1 MSSYRA
7 LSYTG
12 GELYGDFDAASVS
25 RGQAYADKKRVMNA
39 QWTADGLVLRAK
51 CIGSGEIYD
60 VELGFE
66 PGRDGE
72 RVLVEAVCSCPVGFF
87 CKHGVAV
94 LLTES
99 RAPSQVVGQPIAPSW
114 RSMLGGLSGES
125 ASTGVALP
133 AAARPLAIQFNL
145 PKPTRYSSHH
155 APTITLLTTGKTGNW
170 VRTGINWNAT
180 MSVGNSGYGY
190 VHGVPSQFDP
200 DQYDERQLGA
210 ARAIAR
216 AFSSNYQAQQ
226 AGAIAL
232 GVAPADVW
240 DLLADAR
247 DAGIALVAG
256 QGITAGVVELVK
268 TSGVGLEV
276 SRDPGGGVS
285 VKPFIHVNHEA
296 YHGGSVGLIGVPR
309 PHGMFALGDDA
320 MLIGR
325 FESPGDERGLARL
338 LGAPAMHIPDDEV
351 AEFATEVVPN
361 LPAALPV
368 LIDDDAIATPTITG
382 PFALLTVDVNEQGA
396 RVRWRA
402 SYEINGV
409 RKPVDDSTPA
419 LAYRDVHAESA
430 ALNEVRDA
438 MQTVAAVCARWRN
451 QAIHYLQ
458 QDLRHQGLGG
468 SVWVR
473 DHIDALA
480 AAETVPEA
488 ARLAEAALLARVYTY
503 SPIDAAVLCHEV
515 LPVLRER
522 GVHVEVNGDADRFRA
537 AQGDPDI
544 TLAAD
549 DTGANDWFN
558 LQVRVEVDGVVVPLD
573 RLIVELNSSATH
585 MLLDDGTYFPL
596 DHPALARLAEL
607 LEEARALGE
616 IDGSKVRRDSY
627 NATLWEELLA
637 LGVVDGDLVRWRE
650 RISRLASATLP
661 RRVQPPTTLQA
672 QLRDYQV
679 DGYNWLN
686 FLWENQI
693 GGILA
698 DDMGLGKTVQALAI
712 IARALDEDPTR
723 RFLVIAP
730 TSVVGNWVREAQKFL
745 PSASAVAVASVR
757 TDGPID
763 EQIGDAQIVVTSY
776 TLFRL
781 QYDGFDDFDWAAV
794 LFDEAQ
800 FIKNHNGK
808 THQCARRIT
817 AGMKV
822 AITGTPM
829 ENSLMELWALLSVSA
844 PGLFPSPKAFTDFF
858 RKPIESGT
866 EPDRLALLRRRI
878 KPVMLRRTKDQV
890 VKDLPPK
897 QEQVLALD
905 LHPRHE
911 KIYQTRLNRERQKVL
926 GLMGDWERNRFE
938 IFRSLTMLRQ
948 LSLHAGLLDEQDAA
962 VASAKIDHL
971 AEQLPELIAEG
982 HSALVFSQFTG
993 FLALVRAKLDELG
1006 IAYAYLDGSMTVKAR
1021 AKAIAAFTGGDVGV
1035 FLISLKAGGFGLN
1048 LTEADYCFVCDPWW
1062 NPAAEA
1068 QAVDRAHRIGQTR
1081 PVTVYRLVSA
1091 GTIEEKVVALQDRK
1105 RELFT
1110 AVVDDGDLFG
1120 GGITEGD
1127 IRELL
1132 GG

>member
-1 MSSYRA
+1 MPFLP
-7 LSYTG
+7 LSYSP
-12 GELYGDFDAASVS
+12 GELAREFDAGTIT
-25 RGQAYADKKRVMNA
+25 RGTRYAADRRIMNA
-39 QWTADGLVLRAK
+39 RWSADELLLVAK

-60 VELGFE
+60 VEVAFAPRGHH
-66 PGRDGE
+66 RD
-72 RVLVEAVCSCPVGFF
+72 LVDARCSCPVGYY
-87 CKHGVAV
+87 CKHTVA
-94 LLTES
+94 LLITES
-99 RAPSQVVGQPIAPSW
+99 RDPSTATPGYPVQAPW
-114 RSMLGGLSGES
+114 RSVLGGLSVDAPAAEL
-125 ASTGVALP
+125 ALP
-133 AAARPLAIQFNL
+133 AGVAPLAIQFHL
-145 PKPTRYSSHH
+145 PKSTRYAQHP
-155 APTITLLTTGKTGNW
+155 APTITLLTTGKSGSW
-170 VRTGINWNAT
+170 VKTGISWNAT
-180 MSVGNSGYGY
+180 ISGSGFTP
-190 VHGVPSQFDP
+190 GIMTRFDP
-200 DQYDERQLGA
+200 EMFDDRQLRA

-216 AFSSNYQAQQ
+216 AFSTNYQAQN

-232 GVAPADVW
+232 GASPPDIW

-247 DAGIALVAG
+247 DAGIAL
-256 QGITAGVVELVK
+256 IPSPSLGVSEIELVK

-276 SRDPGGGVS
+276 KRAERGGGITVTTF
-285 VKPFIHVNHEA
+285 VHVNHEA

-309 PHGMFALGDDA
+309 PHGMYSIADDV

-325 FESPGDERGLARL
+325 FESPGDDRGLERL
-338 LGAPAMHIPDDEV
+338 LAAPAMHIPDEEV
-351 AEFATEVVPN
+351 AEFATEVVPS

-368 LIDDDAIATPTITG
+368 LIDDDAMVKPEILG
-382 PFALLTVDVNEQGA
+382 PFPLLRVDLSDQGA
-396 RVRWRA
+396 RVQWSA
-402 SYEINGV
+402 AYDING
-409 RKPVDDSTPA
+409 RLKPVDGATAS
-419 LAYRDVHAESA
+419 LAYRDRAAETA
-430 ALNEVRDA
+430 ALAGVRDA
-438 MQTVAAVCARWRN
+438 MQTVAAVCTRWRN
-451 QAIHYLQ
+451 QAIHYMQ
-458 QDLRHQGLGG
+458 QDLRRTG
-468 SVWVR
+468 SKSLV
-473 DHIDALA
+473 DAITVLSNA
-480 AAETVPEA
+480 PTVPDA
-488 ARLAEAALLARVYTY
+488 ARRADVDLLRRTYTY

-515 LPVLRER
+515 LPLLRENGIR
-522 GVHVEVNGDADRFRA
+522 VEVDGDGDRFRA
-537 AQGDPDI
+537 AQGEPDI
-544 TLAAD
+544 TLTAD
-549 DTGANDWFN
+549 GVGGNDWFN
-558 LQVRVEVDGVVVPLD
+558 LHLRVEVDGVVVPMD

-596 DHPALARLAEL
+596 DHPALQRLTEL
-607 LEEARALGE
+607 LDEAKALGE
-616 IDGSKVRRDSY
+616 IEGSRVRRDSY
-627 NATLWEELLA
+627 NATLWEELLS
-637 LGVVDGDLVRWRE
+637 LGVVDGDLAQWQQRMA
-650 RISRLASATLP
+650 RLASASP
-661 RRVQPPTTLQA
+661 PQHHEPPTALQA

-679 DGYNWLN
+679 DGYNWLT
-686 FLWENQI
+686 FLWDNQI

-698 DDMGLGKTVQALAI
+698 DDMGLGKTVQALSLMAY
-712 IARALDEDPTR
+712 ALESDPEL

-730 TSVVGNWVREAQKFL
+730 TSVVGNWVREAEKFL
-745 PSASAVAVASVR
+745 PSASAAAVSSPR

-763 EQIGDAQIVVTSY
+763 EQIDDARIVVTSY

-781 QYDGFDDFDWAAV
+781 QFAAFDEYDWAAV

-808 THQCARRIT
+808 THQCARRIN

-822 AITGTPM
+822 AMTGTPM
-829 ENSLMELWALLSVSA
+829 ENSLMELWALLSVGA
-844 PGLFPSPKAFTDFF
+844 PGLFPSPRAFTDFF

-866 EPDRLALLRRRI
+866 EPDRLALLRKRI
-878 KPVMLRRTKDQV
+878 KPVMLRRTKAQV

-926 GLMGDWERNRFE
+926 GLLGDWEKNRFE

-948 LSLHAGLLDEQDAA
+948 LSLHAGLVDEKDAD

-982 HSALVFSQFTG
+982 HSALVFSQFTS
-993 FLALVRAKLDELG
+993 FLALVRQRLDEMG
-1006 IAYAYLDGSMTVKAR
+1006 IAYAYLDGSMTAKAR
-1021 AKAIAAFTGGDVGV
+1021 SAAIAEFTEGGVHV

-1105 RELFT
+1105 RELFN

-1120 GGITEGD
+1120 AGITEGD